1 MVKNKFKEIHIW
13 DFPDDIYILLDEDY
27 TKSLFKESLYRIAK
41 RLNRSRSTVLGW
53 YRCSWRDKSQYM
65 PIWALKKLH
74 ELYKINKALTEQH
87 VVSYRI
93 AAGKPITNPILPII
107 GDSYIFRIIGHLIGD
122 GSGGDEKGSTPNY
135 CNTSLP
141 VRMEFIELLKNTFGE
156 VHYNHMPKHHALT
169 FSKAIVLIIKKQYK
183 INDFRGSK
191 CVLLDDFLEQD
202 KSLLMAFVKS
212 FIIDEST
219 IRSSGIDIY
228 CGNYQVLTVLK
239 KVCLKLGYRVG
250 KIKRGNE
257 VFYFRIYS
265 YSLIQLKNDIGIMSH
280 KQKEERLLFSISLLE
295 RGWKQ
300 RKRWVVR
307 SQIIKLLKEKPM
319 TVYEICFKLG
329 IGFTSI
335 RDFHLIRMEK
345 EGLVCRDTSSKEHI
359 WRIKEAY

>member
-1 MVKNKFKEIHIW
+1 
-13 DFPDDIYILLDEDY
+13 
-27 TKSLFKESLYRIAK
+27 
-41 RLNRSRSTVLGW
+41 
-53 YRCSWRDKSQYM
+53 
-65 PIWALKKLH
+65 
-74 ELYKINKALTEQH
+74 
-87 VVSYRI
+87 
-93 AAGKPITNPILPII
+93 
-107 GDSYIFRIIGHLIGD
+107 
-122 GSGGDEKGSTPNY
+122 
-135 CNTSLP
+135 
-141 VRMEFIELLKNTFGE
+141 MEFIELLKNTFGE

-359 WRIKEAY
+359 WRIKEA